1 MRRPPAPLTACR
13 SKTRPA
19 SPSSWPWAV
28 PRSPATARPGPVGLE
43 PDPWRA
49 GISGAVQRAAR
60 PPGRLP
66 RQLGRQRRHLPDV
79 VDAVLAGRF
88 SARSAGQRGPLRCP
102 ARDRL
107 PRGPRRLGAGRLR
120 DPPHP
125 RVRYLRHGWAVQ
137 WPGLAHRRRPAWPPA
152 VGGTDRP
159 GRRADD
165 HPPPRPADPE
175 PLPNRAAWPAA
186 SPMSRRATTIISPRT
201 AATPITH
208 AGTASGAGSPAT
220 RPAAAMTWP
229 PGSARRR
236 PVTWSPPC
244 SRSRPAWA
252 PGWQTARMT
261 GPDRKQSSSDIS
273 RPADEA
279 LLWKT
284 RRAPGVRHP
293 APARPHRHQPP
304 GAGQARG
311 QRRARLLRRDLRPPA
326 RRADALAGA
335 GRGAQRRHVGDPRG
349 VARPDHRPVPPGLG
363 GTRTPRSTRCR
374 STPSATSPGGPR
386 TAMR

>member
-13 SKTRPA
+13 SQDPA
-19 SPSSWPWAV
+19 SQPFVMAV
-28 PRSPATARPGPVGLE
+28 GGTTITRYGHAPGPVGLE

-137 WPGLAHRRRPAWPPA
+137 WPGLAHRRRNQPGHPA

-175 PLPNRAAWPAA
+175 PLPNRAAWPAGVHRCHGGQQRL
-186 SPMSRRATTIISPRT
+186 SRRARPPR
-201 AATPITH
+201 PLH
-208 AGTASGAGSPAT
+208 MPGR
-220 RPAAAMTWP
+220 RPAQA
-229 PGSARRR
+229 
-236 PVTWSPPC
+236 
-244 SRSRPAWA
+244 
-252 PGWQTARMT
+252 
-261 GPDRKQSSSDIS
+261 
-273 RPADEA
+273 A
-279 LLWKT
+279 LL
-284 RRAPGVRHP
+284 PG
-293 APARPHRHQPP
+293 PP
-304 GAGQARG
+304 
-311 QRRARLLRRDLRPPA
+311 RL
-326 RRADALAGA
+326 
-335 GRGAQRRHVGDPRG
+335 
-349 VARPDHRPVPPGLG
+349 
-363 GTRTPRSTRCR
+363 
-374 STPSATSPGGPR
+374 
-386 TAMR
+386 